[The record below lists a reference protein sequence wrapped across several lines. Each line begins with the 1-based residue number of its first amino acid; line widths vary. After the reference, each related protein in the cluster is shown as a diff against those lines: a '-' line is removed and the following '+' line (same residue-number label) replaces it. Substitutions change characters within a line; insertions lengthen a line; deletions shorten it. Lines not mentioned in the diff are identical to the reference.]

1 MTSEEDQE
9 NARVL
14 PENSKVVA
22 FREEY
27 EDRLRTFTVANYFGI
42 PHSLSPIVCARL
54 GYVSYKCFVRLLFIM
69 CTISFGLYSFRN
81 KGQNQL
87 QCVGCH
93 EPLLVQFPACLSAT
107 ARSKLTSLYEQQLCE
122 LHRDSCPFRR
132 DAQNYRLLLG
142 NQSDRIPALWTQV
155 WRPKEVLELLD
166 PLRPSAVVRERWET
180 VIPWLE
186 ESAAMDCTSWRLP
199 PIDATVFQQF
209 AKTEDELLEKCWK
222 VICGET
228 QDGEAISTRSHELEL
243 GALLV
248 VLMGWTPDTAS
259 GLHCSICFAKWT
271 NLGSVS
277 RDYEPQP
284 KRVCLRVNAPVDTHR
299 YYCPFVRGL
308 PHAGMRFCD
317 RIVLRLLNETNN
329 KQDKDSPLVATEF
342 RLEIRKLLKDA
353 LSPSKLSVVSK

>member
-42 PHSLSPIVCARL
+42 PHLLSPIVCARL
-54 GYVSYKCFVRLLFIM
+54 G
-69 CTISFGLYSFRN
+69 FRN

-93 EPLLVQFPACLSAT
+93 EQLLVQFPACLSAT

-132 DAQNYRLLLG
+132 DAQNYRLLG
-142 NQSDRIPALWTQV
+142 NLSDRIPALWTQV

-166 PLRPSAVVRERWET
+166 PLRPSAVVRERWEK
-180 VIPWLE
+180 VIPWL
-186 ESAAMDCTSWRLP
+186 ESAAMDCTSWKLP
-199 PIDATVFQQF
+199 PIDASVFQQF
-209 AKTEDELLEKCWK
+209 AKTEDEILEKCWK
-222 VICGET
+222 LICGET
-228 QDGEAISTRSHELEL
+228 QDGDEIPTRSHELEL

-248 VLMGWTPDTAS
+248 VLMGWTPDTAR
-259 GLHCSICFAKWT
+259 GMHCSICLAKWT

-277 RDYEPQP
+277 RDDEPQP

-317 RIVLRLLNETNN
+317 RILLRLLNETNN
-329 KQDKDSPLVATEF
+329 QDKELPLAATEF

-353 LSPSKLSVVSK
+353 ISPSKFSAVSK